1 MSRALNSEWLA
12 QAREALI
19 RLPREKRHVSTMIV
33 NISDALHAELQEMI
47 EKFRE
52 DVFRKV
58 EADSGPQRIQQL
70 TLAYVP
76 RSRSR
81 G

>member
-1 MSRALNSEWLA
+1 
-12 QAREALI
+12 
-19 RLPREKRHVSTMIV
+19 MIV

-52 DVFRKV
+52 EVFKKV
-58 EADSGPQRIQQL
+58 EADTGPRRIQQL

-76 RSRSR
+76 RSRAK